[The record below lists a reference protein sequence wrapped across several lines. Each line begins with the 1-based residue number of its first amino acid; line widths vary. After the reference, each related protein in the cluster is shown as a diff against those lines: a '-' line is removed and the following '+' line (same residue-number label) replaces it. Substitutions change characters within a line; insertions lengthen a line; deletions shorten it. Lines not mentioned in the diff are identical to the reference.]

1 MPGMTECLP
10 FGESLGLEPD
20 MGENS
25 TFIFTFL
32 VCVTLGMLFH
42 FFVPQISRMLNKD
55 KCCVLSQ
62 WFQSNL
68 TLSDPM
74 DCSSLGST
82 VHGIF
87 QAKILELSCH
97 FLLQGIFPTQGSNP
111 RLLRL
116 LCWQAGSLLL
126 SPPGKPKGQTVPT
139 LLSCCEN
146 EMKLCTLLA
155 NTL

>member
-10 FGESLGLEPD
+10 CGESLGLKPD

-25 TFIFTFL
+25 TFVFTFL

-42 FFVPQISRMLNKD
+42 FFVPQISHMLNKD

-68 TLSDPM
+68 TLCDPM

-87 QAKILELSCH
+87 QAKILELGCH

-111 RLLRL
+111 RLLCL
-116 LCWQAGSLLL
+116 LCWQAGSLPLP
-126 SPPGKPKGQTVPT
+126 PPGKPKGQIVPT